1 MQCLKIE
8 IIQSN
13 MNEGKTVMNFEINQ
27 LIETYA
33 NYPAQNYVL
42 DYYQAD

>member
-1 MQCLKIE
+1 MSQ
-8 IIQSN
+8 IIQIN
-13 MNEGKTVMNFEINQ
+13 MNEEKTVMNFEINQ

-33 NYPAQNYVL
+33 NSPAQNDVL